1 MLVHPKKEIELKDVA
16 YIMLD
21 IDDYNGY
28 YIRNLLFNR
37 YNCLCYQL
45 PITPTLREMLND
57 IVHHFVVG
65 TLNHWSSILR
75 IDDSMSDNELTDMM
89 QRNFKNL
96 FQHPN
101 SDVMVI
107 EERATHQLRIEM
119 SEAARAFILNYYHRL
134 SYQDQK
140 DFWSQLTDDTILT
153 VYFEPQNERFE
164 LSFADQPYTGDDEMH
179 FACGHVVME
188 PEDIE
193 EIFF

>member
-1 MLVHPKKEIELKDVA
+1 MLIHPKKEIKLKDVA

-21 IDDYNGY
+21 IDGYNDY
-28 YIRNLLFNR
+28 YIRNLLFDR

-45 PITPTLREMLND
+45 PITPTLRETLSD
-57 IVHHFVVG
+57 IVHHFVIQ
-65 TLNHWSSILR
+65 TLNRWSSILR
-75 IDDSMSDNELTDMM
+75 IDDSMSDNELADMM

-119 SEAARAFILNYYHRL
+119 SEAARVFILNYYHHL
-134 SYQDQK
+134 SEQDRE

-179 FACGHVVME
+179 FACGYVVME

-193 EIFF
+193 EIFD